1 MTPDARALAACLV
14 AGHALADFA
23 LQTRWMVERKDRV
36 SGLAAH
42 GAVVAVAHVV
52 TLLPFLGAPA
62 LAAAGAITAAH
73 VLLDALKSAVSRRA
87 PARSLEWF
95 ALDQLAHVGTL
106 AAAWAWLGPRAPS
119 PAAVGLDASALGTVS
134 IHVAAYA
141 FNLNGVSALVVEVL
155 RRLDMKVGSDGPAV
169 GRAIGF
175 LERVFAI
182 TLVLV
187 DRWEA
192 LGLLVAAKSL
202 ARFKELDD
210 RARAEYYLVGTLVS
224 LLGATLTALAVRALR

>member
-23 LQTRWMVERKDRV
+23 FQSRWMVERKSRA

-42 GAVVAVAHVV
+42 GAVVAVTHAV

-62 LAAAGAITAAH
+62 LLAAGAITAAH
-73 VLLDALKSAVSRRA
+73 VLLDALKSVASRRA
-87 PARSLEWF
+87 PGRSLEWF
-95 ALDQLAHVGTL
+95 ALDQVAHIATL
-106 AAAWAWLGPRAPS
+106 AAAWAWLLPRAPS
-119 PAAVGLDASALGTVS
+119 AAVLGLDPLALGTVA

-155 RRLDMKVGSDGPAV
+155 RRLDMRVGNDGPAV

-175 LERVFAI
+175 LERAFAI
-182 TLVLV
+182 TLILV

-224 LLGATLTALAVRALR
+224 LLGATLSALAVRALR

>member
-23 LQTRWMVERKDRV
+23 FQTRWMVERKDRV
-36 SGLAAH
+36 AGLAAH
-42 GAVVAVAHVV
+42 GAVVALLHAI
-52 TLLPFLGAPA
+52 TLLPFAGAPA
-62 LAAAGAITAAH
+62 LVAVAAITAAH
-73 VLLDALKSAVSRRA
+73 VLLDALKSLACRRA
-87 PARSLEWF
+87 PGRSLEWF
-95 ALDQLAHVGTL
+95 ALDQLGHATVL
-106 AAAWAWLGPRAPS
+106 AGAWGWLASRAPS
-119 PAAVGLDASALGTVS
+119 ASALGLEPAALGTVA

-141 FNLNGVSALVVEVL
+141 VNLNGVSALVVEVL
-155 RRLDMKVGSDGPAV
+155 RRLEMRIGDGGPAV

-175 LERVFAI
+175 LERAFAV
-182 TLVLV
+182 TLILV

-224 LLGATLTALAVRALR
+224 LLGATITALAVRALR